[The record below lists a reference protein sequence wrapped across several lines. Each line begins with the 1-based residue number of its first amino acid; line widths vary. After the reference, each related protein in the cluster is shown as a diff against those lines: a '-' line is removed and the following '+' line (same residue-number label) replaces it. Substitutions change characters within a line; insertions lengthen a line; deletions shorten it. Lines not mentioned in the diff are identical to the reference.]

1 MFARITTF
9 LALAST
15 MTLIVGCSSVP
26 KKEYQD
32 ALTEN
37 AELREKLAS
46 AQAMLE
52 QSEADKQQLL
62 KENQDL
68 SADLSR
74 VSRAP
79 GSTGSAGMAGSV
91 TPSGAGQSAPA
102 ASVSGSSDVVLTVAG
117 DVLFD
122 PGRVS
127 LKASG
132 RRELDRIARLILT
145 QYPTNTIR
153 VEGYTDSDPIRKSKW
168 KSNEQLSAERAL
180 SVEKYLV
187 ARGIDADRIYS
198 AAMGSARP
206 KSSKEASRR
215 VEIVILA
222 K

>member
-1 MFARITTF
+1 MFPRTTAL
-9 LALAST
+9 LALIP
-15 MTLIVGCSSVP
+15 TLLITVGCSSVP
-26 KKEYQD
+26 KKEYEE
-32 ALTEN
+32 ALSEN

-52 QSEADKQQLL
+52 QSESDKQQLL

-74 VSRAP
+74 
-79 GSTGSAGMAGSV
+79 T
-91 TPSGAGQSAPA
+91 APA
-102 ASVSGSSDVVLTVAG
+102 AGGYTPQAAPTGPTAAPGTRDVVLTVAG

-122 PGRVS
+122 SGRVT

-180 SVEKYLV
+180 AVEKYLV
-187 ARGIDADRIYS
+187 SRGIDADRIYA
-198 AAMGSARP
+198 AAMGAANP

-222 K
+222 N